1 MANLSCI
8 SKHCVTLRTVVVTE
22 GNVIQ
27 PCIDPVESPVEKNA
41 EWKRVVKYEVRLF
54 CWLNFAALSSAVSV
68 AQRSGSVHPR
78 TLQWQSGGLKSCL

>member
-27 PCIDPVESPVEKNA
+27 PCIDPVESPTEKNA
-41 EWKRVVKYEVRLF
+41 EWKHTFGCLSTKCDNSVGSISPLYRV
-54 CWLNFAALSSAVSV
+54 
-68 AQRSGSVHPR
+68 
-78 TLQWQSGGLKSCL
+78 QSQ